1 MTNPMNP
8 FTFGA
13 QERSSN
19 YWARVLDPQYQEE
32 KKAKQEA
39 MEVEQRRMVAAH
51 QEQQRAQAIMTHAGP
66 AIVDM
71 IRKYDAQGRPAVTTQ
86 VERDF
91 TEAIP
96 GATPTEFRTALAH
109 LKASGIVYELTSST
123 QGFMGEK
130 TTHLYVLEG

>member
-1 MTNPMNP
+1 MTNPNA

-13 QERSSN
+13 QERSN
-19 YWARVLDPQYQEE
+19 YWARILDPQYQEE
-32 KKAKQEA
+32 KRAKQEA
-39 MEVEQRRMVAAH
+39 METEQRRMIAAH

-66 AIVDM
+66 ALVDM

-91 TEAIP
+91 IEALP
-96 GATPTEFRTALAH
+96 GATPGEFRTALEH

-123 QGFMGEK
+123 QGFMGER

>member
-13 QERSSN
+13 QERSHN
-19 YWARVLDPQYQEE
+19 YWADRLDPVKEAE
-32 KKAKQEA
+32 RKAKQDA
-39 MEVEQRRMVAAH
+39 MEAEQRRMIAAH

-66 AIVDM
+66 ALVDM
-71 IRKYDAQGRPAVTTQ
+71 IRKYDSQGRPAVTNQ

-91 TEAIP
+91 TEALP
-96 GATPTEFRTALAH
+96 GATPDEFRTALEH
-109 LKASGIVYELTSST
+109 LKASGIVHELTSST
-123 QGFMGEK
+123 QSFMGEK